1 MLFSK
6 VTWSYSIWISSWLFY
21 SAQCWT
27 WRRTYIKLLLSCA
40 FSGTIGQPRT
50 LPMGGPG
57 SCRLH
62 HYIFTY
68 KRHIQT
74 RGYWMLEWNKLSDL
88 DLCEPVSAAGSDNT
102 ASHLSRL
109 DVTDNFDLLIKTNS
123 PESCQA
129 YLMNL
134 EKRGNPHTDSSL
146 LNKLKDCY
154 SKVFS
159 KLPIR
164 QFSKNASYAKIL
176 VRYAELRG
184 WVWVRGLKHHFSL
197 GFSFLWSGIK
207 FYFINSK
214 DTFSSDFFNNILK
227 SQKNIYLCFFKDW
240 RSRWSAVPLYSCEN
254 QLQRVCLRPHSTRSV
269 WGFSRYLASS
279 LIS

>member
-1 MLFSK
+1 MNKQLAVLLCTMLNLEEDLHETFIILCIFRHN
-6 VTWSYSIWISSWLFY
+6 W
-21 SAQCWT
+21 SAQNTAHGTTRQLQTPPLHSYIQETHPNRRVLNARVKYTVWFGSVWT
-27 WRRTYIKLLLSCA
+27 RVT
-40 FSGTIGQPRT
+40 
-50 LPMGGPG
+50 
-57 SCRLH
+57 
-62 HYIFTY
+62 
-68 KRHIQT
+68 
-74 RGYWMLEWNKLSDL
+74 
-88 DLCEPVSAAGSDNT
+88 AGSDNT
-102 ASHLSRL
+102 ASHLSRI

-184 WVWVRGLKHHFSL
+184 WVWVRVLKHHFSL
-197 GFSFLWSGIK
+197 GFR
-207 FYFINSK
+207 
-214 DTFSSDFFNNILK
+214 FFV
-227 SQKNIYLCFFKDW
+227 SWY
-240 RSRWSAVPLYSCEN
+240 
-254 QLQRVCLRPHSTRSV
+254 
-269 WGFSRYLASS
+269 
-279 LIS
+279 